1 MSDMTG
7 AVAIAPAMERRF
19 LPAVPESGFVLGNHE
34 HLSESLRRITVEQA
48 EAAARG
54 LVSGQIDSAIHEARK
69 AMKRLRAVLRL
80 IRSEIG
86 DDAYRWEN
94 AVLRDASRS
103 TAPIRDGV
111 VMVATIDRIRE
122 RYEGQIADESFSD
135 LRAAL
140 QGRSDRLR
148 RRVLDDEEIVPGV
161 IRTLRSARV
170 RYSSWPVESDDP
182 MVLYGR
188 SPIPHAFES
197 LAPGLGRTYGRGQ
210 KEMRQAVANPTAAN
224 FHLWRKR
231 AKYLR
236 HQAEILRPLWPDA
249 VGGLAQSL
257 EQLGEWLGDDH
268 DLAVLLR
275 LISDIP
281 ELCPDMRERSF
292 IAALAQHR
300 RAELQMASI
309 SLGSRIYAERPNQF
323 IARFGAYWK
332 AWDAPIPLGYRY

>member
-1 MSDMTG
+1 MTG

-19 LPAVPESGFVLGNHE
+19 LPAVPDSGFVLGTHE

-48 EAAARG
+48 DSAARG
-54 LVSGQIDSAIHEARK
+54 LMSGQVDAAVHEARK

-94 AVLRDASRS
+94 TVLRDAARS
-103 TAPIRDGV
+103 VAPIRDGV
-111 VMVATIDRIRE
+111 VMVNTVDRIRE
-122 RYEGQIADESFSD
+122 RYEGQIAEESFAE

-140 QGRSDRLR
+140 VGRSDRLR
-148 RRVLDDEEIVPGV
+148 RRVLDDREIIPGV

-197 LAPGLGRTYGRGQ
+197 IAPGLGRTYGRGR
-210 KEMRQAVANPTAAN
+210 KEMARAIAHPTAAN

-236 HQAEILRPLWPDA
+236 HQAEILQPLWPDA

-268 DLAVLLR
+268 DLAILLK

-292 IAALAQHR
+292 LAALAQHR

-323 IARFGAYWK
+323 VSRFGVYWK
-332 AWDAPIPLGYRY
+332 AWDAPTPLGYSY